1 MQTYI
6 SLLRGINVSGQKKV
20 RMEELKALYVSLGY
34 ERVTTY
40 IQSGNV
46 VFAAPGKQRRSR
58 LETAIRERFGFEVPV
73 VLRSDAE
80 LEAILAANPF
90 LARHGI
96 DESRLHVVFLQEAP
110 SDSAL
115 ERLADMPIGEDEYRV
130 NGSEIYLHCPNGYGR
145 SKLSNSAL
153 EKKLGLMATT
163 RNWKTVNQ
171 LHRIARPEPAD

>member
-1 MQTYI
+1 METYI
-6 SLLRGINVSGQKKV
+6 SLLRGINVSGQKKI
-20 RMEELKALYVSLGY
+20 RMEELKALYESLGY

-46 VFAAPGKQRRSR
+46 VFAAQGKELPSHI
-58 LETAIRERFGFEVPV
+58 ETAIRERFGFEVPV
-73 VLRSDAE
+73 ILRRDTE
-80 LEAILAANPF
+80 MEAILAANPF
-90 LARHGI
+90 LTRHDI

-110 SDSAL
+110 SDFAL
-115 ERLADMPIGEDEYRV
+115 ERLSEMQTGEDEFRV

-153 EKKLGLMATT
+153 EKKLGVMATT

-171 LHRIARPEPAD
+171 LHRIARP